1 MVFIARMLFCTI
13 LSGWVIFDIRLFKIY
28 SIYNFAL
35 TNLSVVAF
43 IVCHVD
49 NCGKNYNILFGFR
62 IYVIPF
68 FRVNYNMLLSLQFE
82 QFSF

>member
-28 SIYNFAL
+28 SKYNFAL

-49 NCGKNYNILFGFR
+49 NYGKN
-62 IYVIPF
+62 
-68 FRVNYNMLLSLQFE
+68 
-82 QFSF
+82 